1 MVPNSATHHIFIYVR
16 NYSLNRGRK
25 LNVHK
30 TFRRHPRQQAF
41 YKTQKQPSEVFYNKR
56 CSQKFCENS
65 QENTCAKVSF
75 LDPRRQPEGFYE
87 MGSVR
92 TSVLP
97 FFRPSFRLARRLLG
111 IVSLFLSK
119 FWHGARNPFE
129 VMHGRAGFSR
139 KMFFCPKNY
148 ENGPK
153 TGFFKFNVWNNNNYF
168 GLIQVFY

>member
-1 MVPNSATHHIFIYVR
+1 MYTRRSEDIQGNRLFIKHRSSHQRYFITKGVLRNFAKIHRKTHVPKS
-16 NYSLNRGRK
+16 
-25 LNVHK
+25 
-30 TFRRHPRQQAF
+30 P
-41 YKTQKQPSEVFYNKR
+41 
-56 CSQKFCENS
+56 
-65 QENTCAKVSF
+65 F
-75 LDPRRQPEGFYE
+75 LYPRRQPEGFYE

-129 VMHGRAGFSR
+129 VMHVRVGFSR
-139 KMFFCPKNY
+139 KMFFCPQNY